1 MLQKPAILS
10 KTLCTH
16 NRQVTGLSN
25 VKTQTYAVR
34 PIKRTYRNG
43 DRSDDAQ
50 TFTRNNSVLW
60 IKANENRKLL
70 PLVALATAAAVT
82 LIPQNVNAQE
92 GQREEVTIENTKL
105 PFNIF
110 FEEGRLSLLCFA
122 QRTFTAFKI
131 KTYVMALYMDPSE
144 TRRHMSQWKDTDPS
158 SLLQNEDF
166 FNAFQSEGL
175 RKAIR
180 ICPSRDIQPSH
191 LCSSL
196 SAVLT
201 EKLSLSGLSKSEINA
216 NLLEFKQLMP
226 EGRTIYAG
234 QCLDFVMDHGQMT
247 CYFDGQKSK
256 VQIKSP
262 SLCWAFLEVYIG
274 KNPKTPA
281 IKESL
286 THNFRDFVD
295 FFQ

>member
-1 MLQKPAILS
+1 MPTSRSAR
-10 KTLCTH
+10 TTTH
-16 NRQVTGLSN
+16 NRQVTGLGNIQPQIS
-25 VKTQTYAVR
+25 AIR
-34 PIKRTYRNG
+34 PINRTYRNG

-70 PLVALATAAAVT
+70 PLVAFATVAAVT

-92 GQREEVTIENTKL
+92 GQGEEVTVENTKL

-122 QRTFTAFKI
+122 QRTVSFMKI
-131 KTYVMALYMDPSE
+131 KTYVMALYMDPAE

-158 SLLQNEDF
+158 SLIQNESF
-166 FNAFQSEGL
+166 FNALQSEKL

-191 LCSSL
+191 LYSSL
-196 SAVLT
+196 SAALT

-216 NLLEFKQLMP
+216 SLLEFKQLFP
-226 EGRTIYAG
+226 EGRSIYAG
-234 QCLDFVMDHGQMT
+234 QCLDFVMDHGEMS
-247 CYFDGQKSK
+247 CYFDGQRSK

-262 SLCWAFLEVYIG
+262 SLCWAFLEVYTG
-274 KNPKTPA
+274 KNPKAAA

-286 THNFRDFVD
+286 AHNFRDFVE